1 MNILKLVARWLGITM
16 ALVGVPGVA
25 VTYFSFLIWHIAH
38 GATWLLNPFYLIVL
52 VPGGLL
58 APFIQWWLEDSLPMF
73 TLIFWS
79 LGVVGAVLA
88 KLDEDE

>member
-1 MNILKLVARWLGITM
+1 MLTSVARWLAIIMLVVGI
-16 ALVGVPGVA
+16 PGIS

-38 GATWLLNPFYLIVL
+38 GATWLLNPFYLVVL

-58 APFIQWWLEDSLPMF
+58 APFIQWWLEDSMPLF

-79 LGVVGAVLA
+79 IGVVGAVIA
-88 KLDEDE
+88 RFVEDE